1 MSLFDQPLAE
11 VVTNEGLRYILR
23 RNPVR
28 AEEVRQTRCQKLS
41 SLRRRVAEQNVYL
54 AEHPCLRAD
63 THRQARAKVEGALSR
78 VTEYG
83 RKLKV
88 LKWVTISATDR
99 VLEVSVDEV
108 ALSEIE
114 SLDGCYV
121 LKTDLSSVQADKETV
136 HARYKDLA
144 LVEWAFRTSK
154 TVELDLSAD
163 RQGCVLFMFA
173 WPVVLAGMR
182 WW

>member
-54 AEHPCLRAD
+54 AEHP
-63 THRQARAKVEGALSR
+63 RAKVEGALSR